1 MSTRVEE
8 FSDTEGVVMAR
19 RHLYN
24 IRRRSGHIGRYLVL
38 ISFAFLAVAPILW
51 LLLVA
56 LRPSRDAMAVGIDFD
71 SLSWAN
77 FSRVFTEYD
86 FQPYFENST
95 IIALSTVIL
104 VAVVSVPAAYSLQR
118 FKLPG
123 FKSILL
129 LLLLVKMIPMV
140 ALTIPLFTVFAQFDL
155 LNTVI
160 ALIIVQT
167 AAKLPVATW
176 LTRGFVESVPTELE
190 ESAHLDG
197 ANHLQILTRVI
208 VPLVAPGVAAAAVL
222 TFLFT
227 WNDLLVALTLTS
239 NSAAQTLPVAM
250 TKFVGLYGI
259 DWGPMAAGGILMI
272 VPSLIFIFFAQRHLV
287 NGLLQGA
294 VK

>member
-1 MSTRVEE
+1 MYA
-8 FSDTEGVVMAR
+8 EGVTVSNL
-19 RHLYN
+19 HLQG
-24 IRRRSGHIGRYLVL
+24 IRQGSGRIGRYLVL
-38 ISFAFLAVAPILW
+38 TVFAFLAVAPVLW

-56 LRPSRDAMAVGIDFD
+56 LRPSRDAMTVGIDFG

-86 FQPYFENST
+86 FLPYFENST
-95 IIALSTVIL
+95 IIALTTVVL
-104 VAVVSVPAAYSLQR
+104 VAVLSVPAAYSLQR
-118 FKLPG
+118 FRLPG
-123 FKSILL
+123 FKTILL

-176 LTRGFVESVPTELE
+176 LTRGFVESIPTELE

-197 ANHLQILTRVI
+197 ANHVQILTKVI
-208 VPLVAPGVAAAAVL
+208 VPLIAPGVAAAAVL

-239 NSAAQTLPVAM
+239 NETAQTLPVAM

-259 DWGPMAAGGILMI
+259 DWGPMAAGGMLMI
-272 VPSLIFIFFAQRHLV
+272 IPSLIFIFFAQRHLV